1 MSPKILC
8 TGFKP
13 FGPVAVN
20 PTEQLMLALSAERFP
35 QAEVCAIVL
44 DTDYARCEA
53 QFDQALQS
61 FGPDAVICFGVNRR
75 ADELRLERI
84 AVNVDDA
91 AIGDTGGQLRQG
103 QRIAPDGPVGY
114 WSSLPLEEMHQ
125 ALQEAGLPVAFSN
138 HAGAYVCNH
147 VFYYGRHLIETRG
160 WSIPMGFIHVPP
172 LPEELGEKDEGRS
185 GMDPG
190 TLLRAAQI
198 CIQVLAKALQP

>member
-1 MSPKILC
+1 MSPKVLC

-20 PTEQLMLALSAERFP
+20 PTEQLMLALADEAFPPAEIR
-35 QAEVCAIVL
+35 AVVL
-44 DTDYARCEA
+44 DTDYTRCEA
-53 QFDQALQS
+53 QFRRELES

-91 AIGDTGGQLRQG
+91 KIEDTGGQLRQG
-103 QRIAPDGPVGY
+103 QKIAPDGPVGY
-114 WSSLPLEEMHQ
+114 WSTLPLEDMYH
-125 ALQEAGLPVAFSN
+125 ALQEAGIPVAFSN

-160 WSIPMGFIHVPP
+160 WTLPMGFVHVPP
-172 LPEELGEKDEGRS
+172 LPEELGEKDEGRT
-185 GMDPG
+185 GMELG
-190 TLLRAAQI
+190 TLLRAART
-198 CIQVLAKALQP
+198 CIKVVAESLHP